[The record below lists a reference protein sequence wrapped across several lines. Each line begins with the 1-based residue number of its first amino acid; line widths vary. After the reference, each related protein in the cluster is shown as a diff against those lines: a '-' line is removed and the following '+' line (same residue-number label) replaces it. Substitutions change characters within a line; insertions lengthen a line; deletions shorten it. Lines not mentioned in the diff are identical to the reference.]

1 MSIRGEM
8 TTATAKVADDTLS
21 IEKVPYPY
29 VSAEFSSN
37 LPKCF
42 GKVSLP
48 ILNNKADIAS
58 VLKSIAPWVIA
69 QAKDVSLSFAPSTH
83 LGIDA

>member
-21 IEKVPYPY
+21 IEKVLCSY
-29 VSAEFSSN
+29 SSLESSTN
-37 LPKCF
+37 LFKCF

-48 ILNNKADIAS
+48 ILNNKVDIAS

-83 LGIDA
+83 RGTNA

>member
-8 TTATAKVADDTLS
+8 TTATTKVADDTLS
-21 IEKVPYPY
+21 IEKVLYSY
-29 VSAEFSSN
+29 FSLNFSSN
-37 LPKCF
+37 LSKCF

-48 ILNNKADIAS
+48 ILNNKVDVAN

-69 QAKDVSLSFAPSTH
+69 QAKDVSLSFALSTH